1 MQARRLRYMG
11 IFFSRN
17 HLISSLVTNDINWLE
32 SNLSG
37 LDNIKAKK
45 AESVRSANSAF
56 LALI

>member
-1 MQARRLRYMG
+1 LRYMG

-45 AESVRSANSAF
+45 AESALRTDSAF

>member
-45 AESVRSANSAF
+45 AELALRTDSAF